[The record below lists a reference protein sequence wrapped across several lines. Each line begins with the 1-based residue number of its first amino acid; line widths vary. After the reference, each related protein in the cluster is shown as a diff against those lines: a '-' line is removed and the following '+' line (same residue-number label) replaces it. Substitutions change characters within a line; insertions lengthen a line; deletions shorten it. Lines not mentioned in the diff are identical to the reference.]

1 MSIPTNLSNPA
12 ELPPFGVFYGTKIT
26 PDFQHFNPQPSKY
39 RSAIFDPRCSILP
52 FSLRSLVFCHPIVLS
67 SVSPKNPIL
76 GLHMTI
82 RSIFDPQSQANILQF
97 STSDPPRLSHVC
109 CRPTVFTSESKR
121 TPQNNKTQTSAHCE
135 TRNPQKRIADRL
147 CHNATTPQHHSTKS
161 TKCTDTNES
170 IPSSIHPFI
179 PSSLHAFIPSSHQAA
194 PSHQQHQ
201 QPKHEAKHQRRTK
214 ALIASRNA
222 CIIASSHCY

>member
-1 MSIPTNLSNPA
+1 MAQKSRPTSN
-12 ELPPFGVFYGTKIT
+12 T
-26 PDFQHFNPQPSKY
+26 
-39 RSAIFDPRCSILP
+39 SIL
-52 FSLRSLVFCHPIVLS
+52 SLRSTDPRSLILDARSSLSLSGLWS
-67 SVSPKNPIL
+67 SVIPSCCHLSLQKKPIL